1 MADIDVE
8 RKSGNNWIW
17 WVLGLIVLALLLWW
31 LIGMGDDD
39 DVDVDPV
46 TATAVEPI
54 TPATTPEVV
63 GTAPG
68 ISIADILGTP
78 ASYLGQ
84 PWQIDA
90 VNVVEVPTDRGFWIE
105 DEGARMYVILID
117 DPAEEPLD
125 INPGQSLRIDQGVL
139 RDRTYLPQIPG
150 EPLDAQTQQTAEEQ
164 PIFLTVDERN
174 IEILQA
180 GTPQPGTDPAQTAPG
195 T

>member
-8 RKSGNNWIW
+8 RKSGNRWIW

-31 LIGMGDDD
+31 LLAGRGDDD
-39 DVDVDPV
+39 ADLEPV

-63 GTAPG
+63 AAAPG
-68 ISIADILGTP
+68 VSIADILGSP
-78 ASYLGQ
+78 DEYLGQ
-84 PWQIDA
+84 NWQDES

-105 DEGARMYVILID
+105 DQGARMYAILID
-117 DPAEEPLD
+117 NPAEEPLD
-125 INPGQSLRIDQGVL
+125 INPGQQVRITQAVL

-150 EPLDAQTQQTAEEQ
+150 EPLDAQTQQTAEGQ
-164 PIFLTVDERN
+164 PIFLTVDESN
-174 IEILQA
+174 IEILQT
-180 GTPQPGTDPAQTAPG
+180 GNPQPGTDPAQTAPG